1 MRTHGLILAACIL
14 MASAATAQE
23 TRENANELAGYLS
36 ANGLLNRGLFDLA
49 EKEYRAFLDDHPRHE
64 KAPVARYGL
73 AVACL
78 KQAKYDEALENLTAI
93 QVRKGFPFGVEVAV
107 MKGQCL
113 AKKQQWKE
121 AAEILAPVVR
131 DHADHALADD
141 AAALRVE
148 ALLSAGAAEAA
159 AAAGGE
165 FLTQWPGSPLT
176 DRVTLALCTAE
187 SNLERHEA
195 ALERSKKW
203 LASHANV
210 PERDRAFLIAARSAH
225 ALGRLDDARAAY
237 RSVTEMKD
245 SPWFND
251 ARLGLAT
258 LLRESGAAAEA
269 EALLT
274 SLLDGGAALDPRLL
288 TAARFQRARLL
299 LDQGRFDDAQKEFE
313 ALAAQP
319 DTATARD
326 AEYWASKCRLRAGS
340 PEEAAARLA
349 QLVQS
354 DPQNPNIAE
363 MRYDLAVS
371 LLKSERFPEAV
382 KALSEFLEAHPRHT
396 LAPEAIY
403 LAAAALHRLKD
414 FEQSLSLCQRFAK
427 SFPQHDRSAAV
438 MLLGA
443 DNLMLAKRCEE
454 AAKAYDEFVSRYPED
469 AQRFAALLRCG
480 QALLSIGRIDDAEK
494 RLSPLAEK
502 ARADV
507 GLRQALL
514 ALGEIAFQKGN
525 LPRAEALLADYLRG
539 DAVPADADDALLKL
553 ALARLRAKK
562 PVEALGDLDRLLRDY
577 PKSPHRLQAA
587 FERGQALVALNRPDD
602 AAAAFEAVIADD
614 PKSRFAAPAHQH
626 LAALAAARK
635 DMKRAAEQYRLAADV
650 EPQGPMA
657 ADATLRRGEMLLA
670 AGEVAEAERVLAGLL
685 RDAGKSSSAPRIAA
699 QLAIARARKGDY
711 ESALK
716 VLDRAGASVEALDPQ
731 LRRAVQLERAYCLR
745 KLGKADEAAA
755 VYTDL
760 VKSSGDPP
768 DLHALVELAQLEAER
783 EKYEPAAEL
792 LRRFRAATARQ
803 PGPDALRE
811 AALYRLGVCEFK
823 LGRHR
828 EAAEVLDEFTRAF
841 DASPLIA
848 SASYFCGESLY
859 QLGAFDRACVHFSR
873 VVERFPK
880 DAACEPSLLRL
891 GESQAQLQKWAESER
906 TFLAHL
912 DRFSSSP
919 LAYQARFGVGWA
931 RENLGRIDDAIAAY
945 KEVIDA
951 HKGPTAARAQ
961 FQIGECLFARKQYED
976 AVREFLKVDILYA
989 YPEWSAAAL
998 YEAGRCLEQLNKLAE
1013 ARSQYT
1019 TVVEKHA
1026 KTKWAGLAAE
1036 RLKTMPKTVAPGR
1049 DR

>member
-23 TRENANELAGYLS
+23 TRENASDLAGYLS

-49 EKEYRAFLDDHPRHE
+49 EKEYRAFLDAHPRHE

-78 KQAKYDEALENLTAI
+78 KQAKFDEALENLAAI
-93 QVRKGFPFGVEVAV
+93 QVRKGFPFAVEVAV

-113 AKKQQWKE
+113 AQKQQWKE
-121 AAEILAPVVR
+121 AAEILAPVAR

-141 AAALRVE
+141 AAALRVD
-148 ALLSAGAAEAA
+148 ALLSDGAAEAA
-159 AAAGGE
+159 AAAGGD
-165 FLTQWPGSPLT
+165 FLTQWPKSPLA

-187 SNLERHEA
+187 SNLNRHES
-195 ALERSKKW
+195 ALERAKKW
-203 LASHANV
+203 LASHADA

-237 RSVTEMKD
+237 RAVTEIKD
-245 SPWFND
+245 SPWLND

-269 EALLT
+269 EALLK
-274 SLLDGGAALDPRLL
+274 SLRDGGAALDPRLQ

-299 LDQGRFDDAQKEFE
+299 LDQGRFEDAQTEFE
-313 ALAAQP
+313 ALASQP
-319 DTATARD
+319 DAAIARD
-326 AEYWASKCRLRAGS
+326 AAYWASKCRLRGGS
-340 PEEAAARLA
+340 PQEAAARLA
-349 QLVQS
+349 QLVRS

-382 KALSEFLEAHPRHT
+382 KSLSEFLEAHPSHA

-414 FEQSLSLCQRFAK
+414 FEQSLSLCHRFAK
-427 SFPQHDRSAAV
+427 SFPKHDRSAAV
-438 MLLGA
+438 ALLCA
-443 DNLMLAKRCEE
+443 DNLMLANRSEE
-454 AAKAYDEFVSRYPED
+454 AAKAYDDFVARFPDD
-469 AQRFAALLRCG
+469 AQRPAALLRCG
-480 QALLSIGRIDDAEK
+480 QALLHAGKADEAEK
-494 RLSPLAEK
+494 RLSPLAAK
-502 ARADV
+502 ASSDAA
-507 GLRQALL
+507 LRPALL
-514 ALGEIAFQKGN
+514 ALGEIAFQKGD
-525 LPRAEALLADYLRG
+525 LPRAETLLADYLRG
-539 DAVPADADDALLKL
+539 DSVLADADDALLKL

-562 PVEALGDLDRLLRDY
+562 PVEALGDLDRLLRDF
-577 PKSPHRLQAA
+577 PRSPHRLQAM
-587 FERGQALVALNRPDD
+587 FERGQALVALNRPED
-602 AAAAFEAVIADD
+602 AKAAFEAVLGED

-635 DMKRAAEQYRLAADV
+635 DMKVAAEQYRLAADV
-650 EPQGPMA
+650 EPQGSMA

-670 AGEVAEAERVLAGLL
+670 AGEVAEAEAVLAGLL
-685 RDAGKSSSAPRIAA
+685 REAGKASTASRIAA
-699 QLAIARARKGDY
+699 QLAIARSRKGDY
-711 ESALK
+711 EAALK
-716 VLDRAGASVEALDPQ
+716 TLDRAGAGLETLDSR

-745 KLGKADEAAA
+745 KLGKTEQAAA
-755 VYTDL
+755 VYGEL
-760 VKSSGDPP
+760 VNSSGDAP

-792 LRRFRAATARQ
+792 LRRFRTATARQ
-803 PGPDALRE
+803 PAPDNLRE

-828 EAAEVLDEFTRAF
+828 EAAEVLDEFIRAF
-841 DASPLIA
+841 DAGPLIA

-859 QLGAFDRACVHFSR
+859 QLGAFDRACGHFAR

-906 TFLAHL
+906 TFLTHL
-912 DRFSSSP
+912 ERFSSGP

-931 RENLGRIDDAIAAY
+931 RENLGRIDEAIAAY
-945 KEVIDA
+945 KQVIDA

-961 FQIGECLFARKQYED
+961 FQIGECLFARRQYED

-1013 ARSQYT
+1013 ARTQYA

-1026 KTKWAGLAAE
+1026 KTKWADLAAE
-1036 RLKTMPKTVAPGR
+1036 RLKVMPKTVAPGR